1 MEFFLTLLLVHIVL
15 QVLIPL
21 NVNVQKA
28 AAQLPKDADCPTV
41 RARVDDRFLDVLRDV
56 ESEGDTCKISG
67 SKIGPYQISKEYY
80 DEAVE
85 FNEDLTTSGEP
96 RAQSDAVMHR

>member
-1 MEFFLTLLLVHIVL
+1 MEFLTLILVQIVL

-28 AAQLPKDADCPTV
+28 VAQLPETDADCPAV
-41 RARVDDRFLDVLRDV
+41 RARADDRFLDILRDV

-67 SKIGPYQISKEYY
+67 SKIGPYQISEEYY

-96 RAQSDAVMHR
+96 RAQSQAAPI